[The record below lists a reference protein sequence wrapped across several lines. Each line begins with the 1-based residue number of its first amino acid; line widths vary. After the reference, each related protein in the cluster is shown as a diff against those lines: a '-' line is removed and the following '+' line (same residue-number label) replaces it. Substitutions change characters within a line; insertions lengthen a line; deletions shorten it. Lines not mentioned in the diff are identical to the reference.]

1 MSLSIRNF
9 TLIELLVVVAI
20 IAVLAS
26 MLLPALGRAR
36 GAAQGSSCLSN
47 QRQCMFAQITYS
59 QDYDDY
65 FPMAND
71 KLGDAHPEFLKA
83 AGTDYG
89 WWSSY
94 LRHYGYLPRYNRG
107 SWLTACR
114 VLVNRKWPTSAGDH
128 WYAYGMIEALGRIL
142 KIRAPEAIF
151 KQPSNWAF
159 SRSLCILLEP
169 ALRGGFEFGFQRH
182 NWMRSI
188 DSTPPS
194 YWFITTG
201 QILPLPTPRETL
213 GIMDLYWK
221 QEGQLDIRLLL
232 SCTLRHGNIL
242 YCDPRFMKQVQVN
255 RKGTQ
260 VTLNGDG
267 NLLIQTFA
275 EAAFPKQGKDE
286 T

>member
-1 MSLSIRNF
+1 MKQEARGKTLNSVSLSIRNF

-128 WYAYGMIEALGRIL
+128 WYAYGMIEALRKDPQKYVHL
-142 KIRAPEAIF
+142 RSDFF

-159 SRSLCILLEP
+159 LAEVYASSWEP
-169 ALRGGFEFGFQRH
+169 ALRGGFEFWPKGITG
-182 NWMRSI
+182 WRSI
-188 DSTPPS
+188 DSTPAV
-194 YWFITTG
+194 
-201 QILPLPTPRETL
+201 ILVHNNRANIAFADGHAETL

-221 QEGQLDIRLLL
+221 HRKVSSTYVYYYPAL
-232 SCTLRHGNIL
+232 SATE
-242 YCDPRFMKQVQVN
+242 
-255 RKGTQ
+255 
-260 VTLNGDG
+260 
-267 NLLIQTFA
+267 TFYIA
-275 EAAFPKQGKDE
+275 IPGS
-286 T
+286 